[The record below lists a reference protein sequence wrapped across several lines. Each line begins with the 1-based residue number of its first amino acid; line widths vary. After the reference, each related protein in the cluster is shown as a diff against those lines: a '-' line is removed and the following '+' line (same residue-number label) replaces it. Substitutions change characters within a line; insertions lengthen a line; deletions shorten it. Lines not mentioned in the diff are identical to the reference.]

1 MLSGGEIAD
10 MIRRLRRCAPAF
22 VDHIEAAVHPMLG
35 RVRPG
40 MIEGAKPLMV
50 MDPDLGVIELT
61 ALEGMIANTALFQRL
76 RSLRVFPA
84 AVFTYPGLTHTKL
97 EHAIASLGWAARG
110 LKTIDGP
117 RADDSLRALDE
128 DVAAVRLAALLK
140 PIAAG
145 PFGDVLWP
153 LVEDAHKAEFSSARA
168 WLCSALGCVRHPTA
182 EELCAAGMIL
192 SAPFLAI
199 LERWFGDRARAER
212 LANSVAGLLLGSGK
226 GVSAD
231 YLADFVV
238 GPISAPRLATLVQAN
253 RAAGFSRGFEV
264 DRLIAFLVPI
274 QLTDD
279 SEARSRGFARG
290 ETVLAVEAGAARVL
304 EDIALS
310 RALLHAR
317 VIDHPK
323 VRVVNRM
330 AVRLA
335 AAAEAEQGRPYSIG
349 DLIRLVGDDSWLSDL
364 GRPRGDGLSHR
375 TERLAGKL
383 LCRDLPKTAL
393 AFGPNQMADD
403 DFLASADAADHQ
415 AMVLRELQR
424 AFTDRRRVEEIEDLI
439 AQGAGGEGDAQ
450 EPDVLIDFPSP
461 NWSGAERVVVR
472 SRDGEVALASSHF
485 AISNWSDMYAQ
496 SKWAGRVYCDLEH
509 REAVERSARSVLAKE
524 FGLELKRD
532 LHFPVAPAPSRP
544 PRSRGSA
551 SNLAP
556 LPIDPERPD
565 YFPPHPPRRAQGHG
579 TGSPYIGSDELR
591 LPLLWQTSSDAA
603 RERLVR
609 RLRAAR
615 PQGYSPTAKAALIK
629 VIDAITSFQA
639 MVYEGGTLQA
649 LKIGEERLLQR
660 LFRDHLRSREFTI
673 REGLKLGGGELDL
686 LFEGEVIIEIKIHRR
701 PTDTPARAGT
711 RFTLQ
716 ARRYALAIDKDIV
729 ATFVG
734 YQPRSEM
741 GHHPAPDLID
751 VMRMPDGR
759 GVEVRAWVP
768 IAFPVPSRASAT
780 RRR

>member
-1 MLSGGEIAD
+1 
-10 MIRRLRRCAPAF
+10 
-22 VDHIEAAVHPMLG
+22 MLG
-35 RVRPG
+35 PVRPG
-40 MIEGAKPLMV
+40 VIERAKPLTV
-50 MDPDLGVIELT
+50 MDPDLGVIQLT
-61 ALEGMIANTALFQRL
+61 ALEGMLANTALFQRL
-76 RSLRVFPA
+76 RLLRVFPA
-84 AVFTYPGLTHTKL
+84 AVFTYPGLSHTKL

-110 LKTIDGP
+110 LKAIDGP

-168 WLCSALGCVRHPTA
+168 WLSSALGCVRYPTA

-192 SAPFLAI
+192 SAPFLAL

-212 LANSVAGLLLGSGK
+212 LAYAVAGLQLGSGK

-238 GPISAPRLATLVQAN
+238 GPISAPRLAGLVQAN
-253 RAAGFSRGFEV
+253 RAAGFNRGFDV
-264 DRLIAFLVPI
+264 DRLVALLVPI
-274 QLTDD
+274 KLSDD
-279 SEARSRGFARG
+279 LEARSRGLARG
-290 ETVLAVEAGAARVL
+290 ETVLAVEAGAAQVV
-304 EDIALS
+304 EHMALS
-310 RALLHAR
+310 RALLHSR
-317 VIDHPK
+317 VIDHPT

-330 AVRLA
+330 VLRLA
-335 AAAEAEQGRPYSIG
+335 AAVEAERSRPYSIS
-349 DLIRLVGDDSWLSDL
+349 DLIGLAAGDENWLSEL
-364 GRPRGDGLSHR
+364 ARQRGDGPSHR
-375 TERLAGKL
+375 TVRLAGKL
-383 LCRDLPKTAL
+383 LRRDLPKTAL
-393 AFGPNQMADD
+393 AFGPIQMADD

-424 AFTDRRRVEEIEDLI
+424 AFADRHRVEEIEDVM
-439 AQGAGGEGDAQ
+439 AQGAGAEGDALV
-450 EPDVLIDFPSP
+450 PDVLIDFPSP

-472 SRDGEVALASSHF
+472 SRDGEVALAHSHF
-485 AISNWSDMYAQ
+485 AISNWSNMYAQ
-496 SKWAGRVYCDLEH
+496 SKWAGRVYCDPEH
-509 REAVERSARSVLAKE
+509 REAVDRSARSVLAKQ

-532 LHFPVAPAPSRP
+532 LHLPLTPAPSRP

-551 SNLAP
+551 INLAP
-556 LPIDPERPD
+556 LPIEPDPPD
-565 YFPPHPPRRAQGHG
+565 YFPPHPPWRAQRQGI
-579 TGSPYIGSDELR
+579 GSPYIGSDELR
-591 LPLLWQTSSDAA
+591 LPPIWQTSSDAA
-603 RERLVR
+603 RERLAR

-660 LFRDHLRSREFTI
+660 LFRDHLRSREFRI

-686 LFEGEVIIEIKIHRR
+686 LFEDEVIIEIKIHRR
-701 PTDTPARAGT
+701 PTDTPVRVGA

-734 YQPRSEM
+734 YEPRSEL

-768 IAFPVPSRASAT
+768 IAFTVPSRAGAT